1 LKNIQRKFE
10 LIANH
15 ENASYPGHAISST
28 LVKELSLP
36 SHSCLKGKQDV
47 PAEKNATGFYA
58 ISVVIRKGTEGFDT
72 ELVNGWMESSRADEA
87 LNRALDTVAAQY
99 PHHAPF
105 KTLITEL
112 EVARPAC
119 SAPGPVRGQW
129 REA

>member
-1 LKNIQRKFE
+1 
-10 LIANH
+10 
-15 ENASYPGHAISST
+15 
-28 LVKELSLP
+28 
-36 SHSCLKGKQDV
+36 V